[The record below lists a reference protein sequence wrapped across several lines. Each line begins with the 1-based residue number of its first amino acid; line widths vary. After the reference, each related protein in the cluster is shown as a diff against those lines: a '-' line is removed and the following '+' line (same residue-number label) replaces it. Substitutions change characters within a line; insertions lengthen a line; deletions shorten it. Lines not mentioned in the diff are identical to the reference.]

1 MSKKRTPDSS
11 PRGRYAYDGLDRT
24 IHERA
29 RLGIVA
35 SLAAH
40 PEGLSFAELKQLCD
54 LTDGN
59 LARHLQVLE
68 ESGLVQSK
76 KGTQEGRP
84 QTVCRLTRAGREQ
97 LLSYLAVLET
107 VVADAAA
114 ARDESPGKSAGKL
127 RPGWSPGT

>member
-1 MSKKRTPDSS
+1 MSKARASDPS

-40 PEGLSFAELKQLCD
+40 PDGLSFAELKQLCD

-59 LARHLQVLE
+59 LSRHLQVLE
-68 ESGLVQSK
+68 EGGLVQIK
-76 KGTQEGRP
+76 KGVQDRRP
-84 QTVCRLTRAGREQ
+84 QTVCRLTRVGREQ

-107 VVADAAA
+107 VVA
-114 ARDESPGKSAGKL
+114 
-127 RPGWSPGT
+127 